1 MDTIIIIFSLLAL
14 SIYLLVFRLKLGE
27 VNMVEYKWPRIFLL
41 IVSAILIHFAVMQLN
56 SWLKIWPESVLENHF
71 EELVA
76 TSLIVFASA
85 VGISYFLRIW
95 TLALLSKGDEIDEW
109 DEFVYD
115 RYDSETDPILS
126 AKEIN

>member
-27 VNMVEYKWPRIFLL
+27 VNMVEYKWPRILLL
-41 IVSAILIHFAVMQLN
+41 IVSAILIHFAVMKLN
-56 SWLKIWPESVLENHF
+56 YLLRIWPESVLENHL
-71 EELVA
+71 EELIA
-76 TSLIVFASA
+76 TSLIVFACA
-85 VGISYFLRIW
+85 AGISYFLRIW
-95 TLALLSKGDEIDEW
+95 ILTLLSKGDEIDEW
-109 DEFVYD
+109 DEYVYD